1 MPNYQK
7 IKNMAFTFYDNFTSI
22 PNDVFKIANEQE
34 IEIKTEKDYEDD
46 WGDTLERPAILT
58 TLGND
63 YFIYYKEN
71 DPYATYNILHECCHH
86 KCKHNDDS
94 KRHEEEADLLTCLI
108 LANPQNLIEHN
119 FYTAE
124 SISKMYNI
132 PINKAELY
140 INILLQKDEDYIS
153 AFNTYFN
160 YVKND
165 NTLNKKQ
172 HTVPLLT
179 IFLYIVII
187 ILIFILFINKN
198 NYINNDNEKKL
209 EQVETTTYTLPETTI
224 ELTTEATTSQQTAIS
239 QTAISQAT
247 TSQQTTPQSNKT
259 VIVTKSGEK
268 YHLPTCYHIANKS
281 TLIEMDIKKAEDLG
295 YKPCAT
301 CNPQ

>member
-22 PNDVFKIANEQE
+22 PNDVFKIANEQG
-34 IEIKTEKDYEDD
+34 IEVKTEKDYEDD
-46 WGDTLERPAILT
+46 WGDTLEKPAILT

-94 KRHEEEADLLTCLI
+94 KQHEEEADLLTCLI
-108 LANPQNLIEHN
+108 LASPQNLIEHN

-124 SISKMYNI
+124 SISKIYNI
-132 PINKAELY
+132 PISKAEFY
-140 INILLQKDEDYIS
+140 INILLQKDDGYIS

-160 YVKND
+160 FIEND

-172 HTVPLLT
+172 RTVPLLT
-179 IFLYIVII
+179 TLLYIVII
-187 ILIFILFINKN
+187 ILIFILFINKK
-198 NYINNDNEKKL
+198 NYIDNDNKKNL
-209 EQVETTTYTLPETTI
+209 EQIETTAYTLPET
-224 ELTTEATTSQQTAIS
+224 TTEATTSQQT
-239 QTAISQAT
+239 TISQAT
-247 TSQQTTPQSNKT
+247 TSQQPIPQSNKT